1 MSKQKS
7 VGSNWSKLKSKVV
20 GTKPTVNKESEET
33 VVPEKKIAVVNE
45 KTKALYVGLDCEM
58 VGIGPN
64 GTQSALARCC
74 MVDFDGNVIYDEF
87 VRPPGF
93 VTDFRTKYSGVRKK
107 DLRQGTAISLLEVR
121 FIS

>member
-121 FIS
+121 FIL

>member
-20 GTKPTVNKESEET
+20 GTKPTVNKESEEA

-121 FIS
+121 FIL

>member
-20 GTKPTVNKESEET
+20 GTKPVVNKESEET
-33 VVPEKKIAVVNE
+33 VVPEKKTAVVNE

-121 FIS
+121 FIL